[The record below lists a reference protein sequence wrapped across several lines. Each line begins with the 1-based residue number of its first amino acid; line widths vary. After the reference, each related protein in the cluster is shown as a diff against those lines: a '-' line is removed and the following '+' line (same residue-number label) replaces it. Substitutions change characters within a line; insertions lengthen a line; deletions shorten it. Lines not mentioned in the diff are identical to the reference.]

1 MPLDDRSEEI
11 YMPEEDTYLLLRA
24 ALAEAGHG
32 DKTLE
37 IGCGSGLISRELI
50 ARVECL
56 LATDINPYAAKLT
69 KTGGIE
75 VVRADLF
82 GGISGK
88 FDLIIF
94 NPPYLPTQKEERTL
108 GWINFAL
115 DGGKTGRETIDRF
128 LKELKERLRS
138 GGRALL
144 LISSLTGPKEVR
156 EKAMAEGLD
165 VKEVANERCFFEQLL
180 VLRLEVAHS
189 VNGRSTSL
197 QRSMPIQTINKNNK

>member
-1 MPLDDRSEEI
+1 MPREVRSEEV
-11 YMPEEDTYLLLRA
+11 YLPEEDTHLLLRA
-24 ALAEAGHG
+24 ALAEAGPK

-37 IGCGSGLISRELI
+37 IGCGSGLISRELT
-50 ARVECL
+50 ARVESL

-69 KTGGIE
+69 KAGGIE

-82 GGISGK
+82 GGIKGK

-108 GWINFAL
+108 QWINFAL
-115 DGGKTGRETIDRF
+115 DGGENGRETTDRF
-128 LKELKERLRS
+128 LKNLKDHLRL

-144 LISSLTGPKEVR
+144 LISSLTGLKEVW
-156 EKAMAEGLD
+156 EKALAEGLE
-165 VKEVANERCFFEQLL
+165 VKEVANERCFFEQLH

-189 VNGRSTSL
+189 INSRSKRH
-197 QRSMPIQTINKNNK
+197 QESMPIQTMNKNNK